1 MDSANPPSGPPV
13 PGFAQDLP
21 FLTLQQACRVHARH
35 VPPPSPT
42 VELGQRAGLGNPA
55 FLLGVATG
63 ALMEEEALTAEHA
76 WQRIARAG
84 YHGGL
89 GVILVADQ
97 FLRTGRL
104 DNPWCN

>member
-1 MDSANPPSGPPV
+1 
-13 PGFAQDLP
+13 
-21 FLTLQQACRVHARH
+21 
-35 VPPPSPT
+35 
-42 VELGQRAGLGNPA
+42 
-55 FLLGVATG
+55 
-63 ALMEEEALTAEHA
+63 MEEEALTAEHA